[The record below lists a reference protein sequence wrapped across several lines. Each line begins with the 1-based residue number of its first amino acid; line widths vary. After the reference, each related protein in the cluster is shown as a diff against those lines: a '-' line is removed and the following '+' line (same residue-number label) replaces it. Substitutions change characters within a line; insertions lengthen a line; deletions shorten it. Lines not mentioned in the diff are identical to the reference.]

1 MLLKGTARKITSQEG
16 GFLSFL
22 KPLMAVGLPL
32 IKIALTPFA
41 KSILVPFGLTAV
53 VPATDAAFK
62 RNFLDREHQHYYFQM
77 KT

>member
-22 KPLMAVGLPL
+22 KPLMPVGLPL

-41 KSILVPFGLTAV
+41 KSILVPFRLTAV